1 MGVKTLNL
9 NSDFSK
15 IEMGEAEK
23 KVSNQEMT
31 SRVISNVILTYA
43 SQTRGLNS
51 SERKVYYSINDTFQD
66 AVKNKLESVELD
78 DVEVGFIRKCFREA
92 KLTPND
98 ILRKVEEAV
107 EAIKDR

>member
-15 IEMGEAEK
+15 IEMGESEK

-31 SRVISNVILTYA
+31 TRVILNVILTYA
-43 SQTRGLNS
+43 SQIKGLNS
-51 SERKVYYSINDTFQD
+51 SERKVYYNINDSFQE
-66 AVKNKLESVELD
+66 AVKKNVESIQLD

-98 ILRKVEEAV
+98 ILRKVEETLEAV
-107 EAIKDR
+107 KDR